1 MCTHACE
8 VSEGRQSKQYN
19 NQIGGDILPIKACTL
34 GTRHTEYV
42 AWGSVLLPTE
52 FGRIDATKEQNET
65 NVSLESVSSTNDNH
79 SSQEVDN
86 TMQ

>member
-34 GTRHTEYV
+34 GTRK
-42 AWGSVLLPTE
+42 
-52 FGRIDATKEQNET
+52 D
-65 NVSLESVSSTNDNH
+65 VSSTNDNH

-86 TMQ
+86 NAVEDEAFV